1 MTRIDHETAAQIRT
15 VLMLCRFRGTDP
27 VIALDTAGLLRYKD
41 KLHEDILAGM
51 ELLILTVQ
59 HTPVQLLNHH
69 DVPRTPLDLKRF
81 ILDLLESVKKGAA
94 DGKAAQ

>member
-1 MTRIDHETAAQIRT
+1 MTRIDHETAQKIRR
-15 VLMLCRFRGTDP
+15 VLMLCRSRGIDP
-27 VIALDTAGLLRYKD
+27 VIALDTAGLLRYED
-41 KLHEDILAGM
+41 KRHEDILAGM

-59 HTPVQLLNHH
+59 QTPVQLLNHQ
-69 DVPRTPLDLKRF
+69 DVPKTPLDLKQF